1 MLQKRLQIAL
11 QKKGRLNSEGAD
23 LLSRCGLK
31 FRGNSHSLVSRV
43 ENLPIDILW
52 VRDGDIP
59 AMVMTGVCDLAIVG
73 ENTLYEKQLSQQK
86 NKAPA
91 EFTVLLPL
99 NFGQCRLSLALPK
112 DKPFADLSSLNG
124 LRIATSYPHLL
135 RRHAEKQQLNCEIL
149 VISGSVEIAPQL
161 DMADAICDLVSTGRT
176 LEENHLQEVLTLLE
190 SQAVLV
196 QTKKPLSA
204 QKQETL
210 ALLLRRIQ
218 GVLKAKESK
227 YILFHIDKSAVADIQ
242 AILPGVEAPTI
253 LPLSGQPDKVAVHL
267 VSAEAVFWST
277 LEKLKAIGASSIL
290 VLPIEKMMN

>member
-11 QKKGRLNSEGAD
+11 QKKGRLHNEGVD

-31 FRGNSHSLVSRV
+31 FRVSQQALVARV
-43 ENLPIDILW
+43 ENLPIDILL

-59 AMVMTGVCDLAIVG
+59 GMVMSGICDIGIVG
-73 ENTLYEKQLSQQK
+73 ENTLFEKQLAQQQ
-86 NKAPA
+86 NNDPA
-91 EFTVLLPL
+91 EFTLLSPL
-99 NFGQCRLSLALPK
+99 NFGQCRLSLAFPE
-112 DKPFADLSSLNG
+112 DKPFKDASSCDG

-135 RRHAEKQQLNCEIL
+135 RQYLQKHRIKATVLL
-149 VISGSVEIAPQL
+149 ISGSVEIAPQL

-176 LEENHLQEVLTLLE
+176 LEENHLREVATLLQ

-196 QTKKPLSA
+196 QAKKNLTA
-204 QKQETL
+204 EKEQTL

-227 YILFHIDKSAVADIQ
+227 YILFHIEKTAIPAIAD
-242 AILPGVEAPTI
+242 ILPGIESPTV
-253 LPLSGQPDKVAVHL
+253 LPLSGQDNKVAVHL

-290 VLPIEKMMN
+290 VLPIEKMMS